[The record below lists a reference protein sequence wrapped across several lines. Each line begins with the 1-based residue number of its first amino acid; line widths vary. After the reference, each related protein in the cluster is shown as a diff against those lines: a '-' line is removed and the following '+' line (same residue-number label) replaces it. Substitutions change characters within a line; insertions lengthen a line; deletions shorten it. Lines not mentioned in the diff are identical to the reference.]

1 MMGKFTI
8 RACNFV
14 LLFFGLDEIKI
25 HAQTFTP
32 PGDIAH
38 LSLGNTAWM
47 LVATALVMLMTIP
60 GLDLFYGGLVISI
73 LSSLACYIM
82 VGTIK
87 FKFKYD
93 DSLDAF
99 GVQGI
104 GGIVGSLLV
113 GVLATPMIQ
122 PPVSGAWFGNV
133 HQLWIQALA
142 VIVTIIFS
150 GGMSWI
156 LFIII
161 EKLIGIRA
169 TEEEEAIGL
178 DLSQHEVIAYT
189 EVE

>member
-1 MMGKFTI
+1 
-8 RACNFV
+8 
-14 LLFFGLDEIKI
+14 
-25 HAQTFTP
+25 
-32 PGDIAH
+32 
-38 LSLGNTAWM
+38 
-47 LVATALVMLMTIP
+47 
-60 GLDLFYGGLVISI
+60 
-73 LSSLACYIM
+73 
-82 VGTIK
+82 
-87 FKFKYD
+87 
-93 DSLDAF
+93 
-99 GVQGI
+99 
-104 GGIVGSLLV
+104 
-113 GVLATPMIQ
+113 MIQ